1 MDPHG
6 ILEQPSCS
14 IGDMS
19 LCSLIGLEP
28 FTFEFFNEFPET
40 IQMRQSSSVALEERF
55 LTIPP

>member
-6 ILEQPSCS
+6 ILEAPLCS

-19 LCSLIGLEP
+19 LFSLIRLEP
-28 FTFEFFNEFPET
+28 FTFEFFDEFSET
-40 IQMRQSSSVALEERF
+40 IQMRKSSSVRLEERF